1 MKTINSTFAPR
12 KAVRRRSLAAIAG
25 AAAFMVVG
33 SGSGLA
39 QTAPAPPPQVTVI
52 HAGTLLTVPGE
63 KPKANQTIIVT
74 GGRITGIED
83 GFVDREG
90 AKVVDLKTSFVMP
103 GMIDAHV
110 HLQYGGDDYTKDLV
124 TLEDGVEL
132 LRALTHANY
141 ALDAGFTTIRDMAGK
156 PALVFPLR
164 DAINKGIV
172 KGPRI
177 LASGPAIEPTGGG
190 IIRGFRRDV
199 ADLLLAHPN
208 LEIYCDGP
216 ENCTKVTREVIMGG
230 ADQVKIVASGS
241 ILSPSSAKSQQFSNE
256 EINAIVAA
264 AAGMGK
270 KVSSHAHGLPAINA
284 SLEAGVN
291 SIEHGSF
298 ADQTSMDLFKK
309 SGAYL
314 VPTMTSLGVL
324 RKRVENPATDPTVRA
339 NVIAAYDRIQ
349 QMVGLAYRNKVKIA
363 FGTDSNIGMLGK
375 NAGEFRLLKAAG
387 MSEVDMIRSAT
398 VVAAGL
404 LGLEN
409 EIGTIAPGKSADI
422 IAVGS
427 SPLDDIT
434 VLENVSF
441 VMARGEVIKK

>member
-1 MKTINSTFAPR
+1 MRNDKTALAPA
-12 KAVRRRSLAAIAG
+12 KVVRRRFAALAG
-25 AAAFMVVG
+25 AAAFVLFGAG
-33 SGSGLA
+33 SALS
-39 QTAPAPPPQVTVI
+39 QAPGAPPAQVTVI
-52 HAGTLLTVPGE
+52 HAGTLFAVPGE
-63 KPKANQTIIVT
+63 KPKSNQSIIVT

-90 AKVVDLKTSFVMP
+90 AKVVDLRTQFVMP
-103 GMIDAHV
+103 GMIDTHV
-110 HLQYGGDDYTKDLV
+110 HLQYGNGDYTRDLV

-132 LRALTHANY
+132 LRALTQSNY
-141 ALDAGFTTIRDMAGK
+141 ALEAGFTTLRDMAGK

-164 DAINKGIV
+164 DSINKGIV

-177 LASGPAIEPTGGG
+177 LASGPAIEPSGGG

-199 ADLLLAHPN
+199 AELLLSHPN

-241 ILSPSSAKSQQFSNE
+241 ILSPSSARSQQFSDA
-256 EINAIVAA
+256 EIKAIVEA

-298 ADQTSMDLFKK
+298 ADQSSIDLFKK

-314 VPTMTSLGVL
+314 VPTMTSLNVL
-324 RKRVENPATDPTVRA
+324 RKRIEDPTTDPAVRA

-434 VLENVSF
+434 ALENVGF
-441 VMARGEVIKK
+441 VMSRGEVIKP